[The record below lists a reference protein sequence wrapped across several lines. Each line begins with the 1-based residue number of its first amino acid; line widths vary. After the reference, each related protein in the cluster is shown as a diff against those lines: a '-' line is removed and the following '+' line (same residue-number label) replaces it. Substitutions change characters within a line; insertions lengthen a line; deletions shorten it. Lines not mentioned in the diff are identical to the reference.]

1 MDNSEFTNFE
11 VELIDNIANI
21 VVKKVKEKSFHNIDD
36 LERFVHGD
44 CLVHHRMTCQG
55 YSDFGECSNAF
66 IWGFKRSMLVG
77 LVHDK
82 LRRQEYAY
90 PKSLQEKRC

>member
-1 MDNSEFTNFE
+1 MDNSGFTKFE
-11 VELIDNIANI
+11 IELIDNITNI
-21 VVKKVKEKSFHNIDD
+21 VVGKVKNMSFNHIDD

-55 YSDFGECSNAF
+55 YSDFGECSDAWMWAF
-66 IWGFKRSMLVG
+66 RRSMLVD
-77 LVHDK
+77 LVFDK
-82 LRRQEYAY
+82 LRRQGYVY